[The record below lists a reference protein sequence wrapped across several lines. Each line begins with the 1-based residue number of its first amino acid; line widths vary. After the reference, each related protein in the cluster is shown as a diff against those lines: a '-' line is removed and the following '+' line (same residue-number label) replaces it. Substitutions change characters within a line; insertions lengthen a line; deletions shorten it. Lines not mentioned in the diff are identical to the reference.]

1 MRAMKKTL
9 KKRERERERERAEE
23 KRRKEDIWKESRSRN
38 TSNPVIFKNWPFL
51 HAFLQARE

>member
-9 KKRERERERERAEE
+9 KKREREREREEE